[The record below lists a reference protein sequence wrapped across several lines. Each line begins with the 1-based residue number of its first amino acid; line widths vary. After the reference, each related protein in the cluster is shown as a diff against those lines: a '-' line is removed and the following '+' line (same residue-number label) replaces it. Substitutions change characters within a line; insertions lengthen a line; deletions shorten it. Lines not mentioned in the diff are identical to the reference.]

1 MKRLFRLHRVT
12 RRRLV
17 WLVTAMLLWQQ
28 MALAAYACVAPVPA
42 AGVATTVPASSTMAM
57 SDACERLPAAPV
69 DPLCSKHCQPD
80 HATQVE
86 ARVTSVPLNA
96 LAALPP
102 TPLSIA
108 TMLPPSDRVLARLD
122 RLLASPPAPRL
133 LFCSL
138 LI

>member
-1 MKRLFRLHRVT
+1 MRRTFRLHKDP

-28 MALAAYACVAPVPA
+28 VAVAAYACVVPVSTPA
-42 AGVATTVPASSTMAM
+42 VATPVQTSSMMAM
-57 SDACERLPAAPV
+57 GDDCEHMKAVSA

-86 ARVTSVPLNA
+86 ARVTSVPLSA

-102 TPLSIA
+102 APLSVA
-108 TMLPPSDRVLARLD
+108 TMLPPSNRALARLD
-122 RLLASPPAPRL
+122 RLIAPPPTPRL